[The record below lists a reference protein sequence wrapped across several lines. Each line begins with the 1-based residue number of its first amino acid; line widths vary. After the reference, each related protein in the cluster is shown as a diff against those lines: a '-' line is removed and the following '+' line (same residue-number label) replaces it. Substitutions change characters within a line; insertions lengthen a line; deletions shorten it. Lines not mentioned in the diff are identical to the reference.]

1 MRTTRATALLFKF
14 YICLIFCFVFA
25 PIIASF
31 VFSFNSD
38 RFPTIPLGSFTLH
51 WYLTIY
57 NDTDIFLLRI
67 DKADKK
73 YVRRSEVING
83 TGRLKDIGAMSV
95 LAYFG
100 DAYHDFPD
108 EDENYIFGSN
118 MFMFPNPMYGKW

>member
-1 MRTTRATALLFKF
+1 MAKNEL
-14 YICLIFCFVFA
+14 
-25 PIIASF
+25 
-31 VFSFNSD
+31 
-38 RFPTIPLGSFTLH
+38 PTIENMKQLN
-51 WYLTIY
+51 IY
-57 NDTDIFLLRI
+57 RDSDIFLLRI

-100 DAYHDFPD
+100 DAHHDFPD
-108 EDENYIFGSN
+108 EDEIYIFGDN